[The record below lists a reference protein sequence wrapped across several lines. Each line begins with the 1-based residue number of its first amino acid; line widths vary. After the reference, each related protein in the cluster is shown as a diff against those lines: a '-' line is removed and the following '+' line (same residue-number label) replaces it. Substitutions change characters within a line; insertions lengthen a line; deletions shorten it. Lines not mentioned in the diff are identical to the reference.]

1 MTEAVTEAH
10 ADAASAAAAAGRGAG
25 AAAWAGVVDAGGA
38 PGAGGGAGRLG
49 GAYEA
54 TVEPARAEALTA
66 RLHSLEL
73 AAAAASLLAAEAG
86 ARDASLRAPPRGLRA
101 EAVAAAL
108 APLRVRLV
116 PRLRTRLLLLPA
128 CEDVTAEGEA
138 EGAPWFL
145 DAPTSTVLL
154 LARPP
159 AGLSHELC
167 LHQAICALLGA
178 SAGPS
183 LAPLLAPAAAPPPLL
198 LPHLRVQPP
207 RAWAA
212 AAIAGAPGARVDV
225 ADEALLQLK
234 PVRPFFAGE
243 VVAVQAEG
251 GGYRY
256 AAVDAA
262 RLADAPAD
270 EARRLVA
277 LRAPELAHVSPL
289 AVFSFATQVNP
300 TPSPTPSPSRLE
312 EGEGA

>member
-86 ARDASLRAPPRGLRA
+86 ARDDSLRAPPRGLRA

-108 APLRVRLV
+108 APLRVRIV

-128 CEDVTAEGEA
+128 CGDATAEAEDVTAEGEA

-145 DAPTSTVLL
+145 DAAAATVLL
-154 LARPP
+154 LAQPP

-167 LHQAICALLGA
+167 LHQA
-178 SAGPS
+178 
-183 LAPLLAPAAAPPPLL
+183 
-198 LPHLRVQPP
+198 
-207 RAWAA
+207 
-212 AAIAGAPGARVDV
+212 
-225 ADEALLQLK
+225 
-234 PVRPFFAGE
+234 
-243 VVAVQAEG
+243 
-251 GGYRY
+251 
-256 AAVDAA
+256 
-262 RLADAPAD
+262 
-270 EARRLVA
+270 
-277 LRAPELAHVSPL
+277 
-289 AVFSFATQVNP
+289 
-300 TPSPTPSPSRLE
+300 
-312 EGEGA
+312 